1 MTTKT
6 RIDLPPDG
14 TSHLRVDF
22 AGNSGLADQVHL
34 LGATEI
40 HAINAAIA
48 AGRPLL
54 VRGEPGTGKSQLARA
69 AAKELGRVFISHVID
84 SRTESRDLMWSFD
97 AVMRLANAQLAG
109 SLQQDTQQARQELAV
124 ENYLQPGPLWWAFD
138 WADAESQAERVQ
150 VSLPPQPDG
159 GVWQNGSVLLLDE
172 IDKAESE
179 TPNGLLEALGAR
191 QFTPLGRSGPVC
203 VQGGLPLV
211 VITTNEERALPD
223 AFLRRCLVLR
233 LSLPTGEQELSELL
247 MQRGK
252 AHFPEASEEL
262 LRKAAEMLFQD
273 RHAAL
278 EAQVTPRPGQAEYLD
293 LLRAVLSLERTK
305 AKQLALLEVV
315 AQYTLRKH
323 VDP

>member
-1 MTTKT
+1 MTIKT
-6 RIDLPPDG
+6 RIDLPTDG
-14 TSHLRVDF
+14 ASHLRVDF
-22 AGNSGLADQVHL
+22 ASHSGLADQVHL
-34 LGATEI
+34 LSVTEI

-69 AAKELGRVFISHVID
+69 AAKKLNRVFISHVID
-84 SRTESRDLMWSFD
+84 ARTESRDLMWSFD
-97 AVMRLANAQLAG
+97 AVMRLANAQLSG
-109 SLQQDTQQARQELAV
+109 SLQQDAQQARQELAV

-138 WADAESQAERVQ
+138 WADATSQAERVQ
-150 VSLPPQPDG
+150 VLPPTQPDG
-159 GVWQNGSVLLLDE
+159 GGWQNGSVLLLDE

-191 QFTPLGRSGPVC
+191 QFTPLGRSKPVC

-233 LSLPTGEQELSELL
+233 LGLPAEEPELIALL

-252 AHFPEASEEL
+252 AHFPKASEEL
-262 LRKAAEMLFQD
+262 LRKAAEMLSKD

-305 AKQLALLEVV
+305 AKQMALLEVV